1 MTYAADQEEQ
11 EEEDIYW
18 RTKMTRWLEKKR
30 EKVAQIKAKRD
41 HARKQKEGAVHPR
54 GQPAGLPQVQVDAR
68 PGGVLLTA
76 RQALGGECSTLTFRY
91 CDCIVTYIQ

>member
-54 GQPAGLPQVQVDAR
+54 GQPAGLPQVQDDAG
-68 PGGVLLTA
+68 PGRVLLAPRRAT
-76 RQALGGECSTLTFRY
+76 GG
-91 CDCIVTYIQ
+91 Q